1 MKNHSV
7 QPNRES
13 SRFLLN
19 QAISAIF
26 TLYHGN
32 CVPELLLENVW
43 VEHISDPDWKLKV
56 AVLFY
61 IFSHWN
67 LPPTVSCE
75 GRPLLVRVEGNSLL

>member
-7 QPNRES
+7 EPNRES

-61 IFSHWN
+61 IFF
-67 LPPTVSCE
+67 
-75 GRPLLVRVEGNSLL
+75 PLESSTHG